1 MKTQTEP
8 PAEVVIKE
16 HPRITLWLEDSEV
29 KAGGNLVLTNQR
41 LVFLKQVE
49 LTPAKAEQ
57 LQKLS
62 LEGNTSELIKY
73 ALSMNKKNFH
83 LPLSSIISVKTGVF
97 FTFPRFNLC
106 LRLTYRSPSKKP
118 KRLTFLFKTAFI
130 RVLFRSEP
138 LTMEWV
144 RAVKKAIKASQ
155 GPQTETRGGA

>member
-1 MKTQTEP
+1 MNAELS

-16 HPRITLWLEDSEV
+16 HPRITLWLEGSEV
-29 KAGGNLVLTNQR
+29 KAGGNLVLTNRR

-49 LTPAKAEQ
+49 LTPVKAAE

-62 LEGNTSELIKY
+62 RENNTSELIKY
-73 ALSMNKKNFH
+73 ALSLNKNNFQ
-83 LPLSSIISVKTGVF
+83 LPLSSIVSVKTGGF

-106 LRLTYRSPSKKP
+106 LRLTYRSPGKKP
-118 KRLTFLFKTAFI
+118 KRLTFLFQTAFI

-144 RAVKKAIKASQ
+144 RAVKKAAKASRKLAAGQ
-155 GPQTETRGGA
+155 